1 MKTLHQIQRTLFIL
15 LLITAATSCK
25 KHRDN
30 PIDQTKKV
38 TVQLSGA
45 NEVPAVPTTGTG
57 TAAIS
62 YDLVTKMITYTLTW
76 QLGSV
81 TSTTTDMHFHGAE
94 DGSDT
99 KSSPIIIG
107 ITGFTTSYSGTIS
120 STTRALTSTEE
131 AQLLAGKWYVNVH
144 SSIYP
149 TGEIRGNIKFP

>member
-1 MKTLHQIQRTLFIL
+1 MKTLHHIQRTIFVL
-15 LLITAATSCK
+15 LVVTAVISCK
-25 KHRDN
+25 KHHDD

-45 NEVPAVPTTGTG
+45 NEVPAVSTTGTG

-62 YDLVTKMITYTLTW
+62 YDPATMMITYTLTW
-76 QLGSV
+76 QLGST
-81 TSTTTDMHFHGAE
+81 TSTTTGMHFHGAE

-120 STTRALTSTEE
+120 STTRALSKQHVHL
-131 AQLLAGKWYVNVH
+131 APQKKRSCLLENGMLM
-144 SSIYP
+144 SIVQSIP
-149 TGEIRGNIKFP
+149 MEK